1 MKDILINDIANSYF
15 QEAFKSYFEELGISV
30 RQWDKLFKE
39 MNEDKDNYAY
49 IRLSEN
55 NETIGFI
62 QFTTITLS
70 SWFFEENLGFIREFW
85 IAKGY
90 RGAGNGRDLLRLA
103 ESFFKD
109 KGIAKSILTTDTA
122 PEFYEKC
129 GYMKDIILTA
139 KNKDDVYIRNL

>member
-1 MKDILINDIANSYF
+1 MKDILITDFTNHFF
-15 QEAFKSYFEELGISV
+15 QEAFKLYFEELGISV
-30 RQWDKLFKE
+30 RQWDKLFTE
-39 MNEDKDNYAY
+39 MNEDKDNFAY

-70 SWFFEENLGFIREFW
+70 GWFFEENLGFIREFW
-85 IAKGY
+85 IAKEY

-103 ESFFKD
+103 ELFFKD

-122 PEFYEKC
+122 PEFYKKC
-129 GYMKDIILTA
+129 GYMKDISVTA
-139 KNKDDVYIRNL
+139 KNKDDVYIKNL